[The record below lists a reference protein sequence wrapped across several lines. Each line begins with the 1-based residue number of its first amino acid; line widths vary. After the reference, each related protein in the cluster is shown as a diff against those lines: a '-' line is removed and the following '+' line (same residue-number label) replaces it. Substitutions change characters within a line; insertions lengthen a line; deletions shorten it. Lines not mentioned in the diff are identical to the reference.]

1 MSVAQ
6 IVWVIAAIIVI
17 VAGCVAFLSL
27 GRRRGLKRVRDEH
40 VSRDSQSK
48 ENDGQS

>member
-17 VAGCVAFLSL
+17 VAVSIAFLSL
-27 GRRRGLKRVRDEH
+27 GRRRGLKRVREEHESQEPPAKDNDEP
-40 VSRDSQSK
+40 S
-48 ENDGQS
+48 